1 MQIREIDPARRPAD
15 LAAILPAARAVLGEQ
30 LGDFPALPAS
40 LLQLWCLPD
49 WAGRSTVFAA
59 FDSPEATV
67 ADGLSITEWD
77 TDTNPELLSTCVWV
91 APHARRRGVGSA
103 LFERVLQL
111 STELGRPRVVTNA
124 AATVPVDTLLTA
136 RGGRL
141 VETVTRSVLD
151 LRAVDRAAFELTAR
165 ATPKNSRYQLVRWTD
180 RCPEELLDA
189 FCTAMDTMS
198 DAPQGDMVYEHAL
211 NDRARLRGREEISI
225 RSGVRRKVLA
235 AVAPSGEIGGFTM
248 FISPPDGPESLDI
261 WDTGVP
267 RDHRGLGLG
276 LRLKAA
282 QTLWMLDEFPA
293 ARAVQTFNNS
303 DNHHMLAVNRALGY
317 RAAEQWSWF
326 EFDNSARRA

>member
-1 MQIREIDPARRPAD
+1 MQIREIDPAQRPAD

-30 LGDFPALPAS
+30 LGDFPALSAS
-40 LLQLWCLPD
+40 QLRLSCTPD
-49 WAGRSTVFAA
+49 WQEQIAVFAA
-59 FDSPEATV
+59 YDSREATV
-67 ADGLSITEWD
+67 ADGLAISEWSFD
-77 TDTNPELLSTCVWV
+77 SNPDLLSTTVWV
-91 APHARRRGVGSA
+91 APHARRRGIGSA
-103 LFERVLQL
+103 LFERVLKL
-111 STELGRPRVVTNA
+111 STELKRPRVVTNA
-124 AATVPVDTLLTA
+124 AATVPVDALLTA

-141 VETVTRSVLD
+141 VETVTRSVLN
-151 LRAVDRAAFELTAR
+151 LRAVDRPAFERTAG

-180 RCPEELLDA
+180 RCPEELLDS

-211 NDRARLRGREEISI
+211 NDRARLRGREELSV
-225 RSGVRRKVLA
+225 RAGVRRNVLA
-235 AVAPSGEIGGFTM
+235 AVTPGGEIGGFTM
-248 FISPPDGPESLDI
+248 FSSAPDGPQSLDI

-282 QTLWMLDEFPA
+282 QTLWMLDEFPT

-317 RAAEQWSWF
+317 RASERWSWF
-326 EFDNSARRA
+326 EFDNSALA